1 MIYIYNYIISIL
13 LTLIPFYFFKKDKD
27 KLFIRIIYIY
37 HLFFFIFNFYY
48 KDFFPSDV
56 NGYFQ
61 WAEDINY
68 KYEISKGTSSIVF
81 LIKFLG
87 NIFKFSEINIHLIF
101 SLFGFFGIYMF
112 YKIINEKQNDINK
125 LIFLI
130 PTFHFFS
137 STVGKDS
144 LMLFFLSLLL
154 YTFINKKFFTFCFII
169 FLVSLVRYHVAILFS
184 FLAIVI
190 FFENYFYILKRYFK
204 SYLII
209 KFLII
214 LIIIIGSIYFFS
226 DRLNVFFNLIVDT
239 ILHRQSF
246 YNLGNSGYDVQNL
259 NIIQM
264 ILYYL
269 FSPFGI
275 NFNKNIF
282 FIGTGIENIFLFLYF
297 LISLIYFQFK
307 KIKIFNSNFFI
318 IIFVIL
324 YLAFMSFV
332 NTNLGVS
339 TRQKWMIMPFIFYI
353 FSIYC
358 NYPKIKK

>member
-1 MIYIYNYIISIL
+1 
-13 LTLIPFYFFKKDKD
+13 
-27 KLFIRIIYIY
+27 
-37 HLFFFIFNFYY
+37 
-48 KDFFPSDV
+48 
-56 NGYFQ
+56 
-61 WAEDINY
+61 
-68 KYEISKGTSSIVF
+68 
-81 LIKFLG
+81 
-87 NIFKFSEINIHLIF
+87 LIF

-226 DRLNVFFNLIVDT
+226 DRLNVFFNLIIDT
-239 ILHRQSF
+239 ILHRQSY

-282 FIGTGIENIFLFLYF
+282 FIG
-297 LISLIYFQFK
+297 
-307 KIKIFNSNFFI
+307 
-318 IIFVIL
+318 
-324 YLAFMSFV
+324 
-332 NTNLGVS
+332 
-339 TRQKWMIMPFIFYI
+339 
-353 FSIYC
+353 
-358 NYPKIKK
+358 